1 MGLMKAVLN
10 KADGGGEGWCVL
22 SLAQVLL
29 LHCCSALFVAYSAD
43 VFTYL
48 GL

>member
-1 MGLMKAVLN
+1 MSLMKAVLN
-10 KADGGGEGWCVL
+10 KADEAEKMVCVVTC
-22 SLAQVLL
+22 ADMLL
-29 LHCCSALFVAYSAD
+29 CCYCALFVAYSAD

>member
-1 MGLMKAVLN
+1 MGLMKAVSN

-22 SLAQVLL
+22 SLAALL
-29 LHCCSALFVAYSAD
+29 CSCSALFVAYSAD